1 MMVAVVV
8 FLVVELLVA
17 KPDSYGSAIAILVI
31 AVIATA
37 FLIAIA
43 RGTILGRPW
52 IRGAALTWQ
61 ILQIAVAI
69 GCFQGV
75 FARPDLG
82 WALLFPAIIAI
93 ILLFTPSVVAATRRH
108 IDW

>member
-1 MMVAVVV
+1 MVAAVV

-17 KPDSYGSAIAILVI
+17 TPDSYGSAIGILGI
-31 AVIATA
+31 AVIAA
-37 FLIAIA
+37 VFLIAIA
-43 RGTILGRPW
+43 RGTLLGRPW

-82 WALLFPAIIAI
+82 WALLFPSIIAI
-93 ILLFTPSVVAATRRH
+93 ILLFTPSVVAATRRR